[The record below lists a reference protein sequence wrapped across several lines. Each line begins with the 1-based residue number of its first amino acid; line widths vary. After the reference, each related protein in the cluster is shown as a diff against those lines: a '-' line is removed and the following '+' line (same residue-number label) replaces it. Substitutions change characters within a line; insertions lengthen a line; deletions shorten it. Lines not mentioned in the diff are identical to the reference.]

1 MCAQVVA
8 QSAEPGLGWARNWV
22 RHSLD
27 SEAELSCLRTHGQS
41 SLQRGVHCRG
51 VFLGAT
57 IAASRAFDPANW
69 VAVLVLGFL
78 SAQGIERGG
87 WDEVRLS
94 SLFLLVQ
101 AC

>member
-1 MCAQVVA
+1 MRAGSGSGRRSWDGVGRA
-8 QSAEPGLGWARNWV
+8 SGSKHN
-22 RHSLD
+22 LD
-27 SEAELSCLRTHGQS
+27 SEVELSCLRTHGQS

-57 IAASRAFDPANW
+57 MAASRAIGPANW
-69 VAVLVLGFL
+69 VAVSVYL
-78 SAQGIERGG
+78 SALGIEHGG
-87 WDEVRLS
+87 WDEVWLS